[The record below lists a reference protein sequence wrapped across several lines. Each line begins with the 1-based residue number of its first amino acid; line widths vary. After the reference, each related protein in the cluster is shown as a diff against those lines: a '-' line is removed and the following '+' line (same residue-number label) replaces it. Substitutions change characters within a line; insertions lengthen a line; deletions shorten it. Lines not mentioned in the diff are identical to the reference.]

1 LAKVLSEKYS
11 DLSDTGWHVTRAE
24 IERDVH
30 ALLGGEFER
39 FIDRS

>member
-1 LAKVLSEKYS
+1 
-11 DLSDTGWHVTRAE
+11 VTRAE

-39 FIDRS
+39 FIGRR